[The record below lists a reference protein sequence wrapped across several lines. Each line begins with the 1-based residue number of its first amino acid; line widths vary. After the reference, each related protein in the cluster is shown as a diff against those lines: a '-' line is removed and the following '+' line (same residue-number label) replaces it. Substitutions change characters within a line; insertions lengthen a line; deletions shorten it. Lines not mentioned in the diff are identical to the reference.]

1 MVIKLRRYYGDE
13 QVTKSVMEVFLEDE
27 EKPHLK
33 CEAREARFREYRET
47 FPGASRYCLPVGR
60 WRLKPGCSEFGTMTL
75 RVTRC
80 PGHRCV
86 LLGWDA
92 FRQWREGMVCM
103 GVAVSQEAPAEERLI
118 EGGMEVYGRL
128 ERLVYEA
135 FGKGEEMW
143 VEISNE
149 GVRRPPLS

>member
-1 MVIKLRRYYGDE
+1 MSMVIKLHRYYGDAG
-13 QVTKSVMEVFLEDE
+13 VTKSVMEVWLDGEQE
-27 EKPHLK
+27 PRLV
-33 CEAREARFREYRET
+33 CEAREPRFREYRET

-75 RVTRC
+75 RVVRC

-92 FRQWREGMVCM
+92 FRQSREGMVLM
-103 GVAVSQEAPAEERLI
+103 GVAVNPEAPAEERFI
-118 EGGMEVYGRL
+118 DGGMEVYEQL

-135 FGKGEEMW
+135 FGKGEEFW
-143 VEISNE
+143 VEN
-149 GVRRPPLS
+149 